1 MPRLYWLKL
10 KTDFFDEKEV
20 KKLRSIAG
28 GDTYTIIYL
37 KMLLLSLPEDGFIAY
52 DGVEATPSD
61 ELALQINE
69 KKDDVS
75 IAIGILKQLNLI
87 TEVKDGSYHVE
98 RFQELVG
105 SETDAA
111 ARKRKSRRKQAL
123 LQIGQEKSLQCNAD
137 VISCNTD
144 KDIDKDI
151 DKDVT
156 LSQHCHNIVTKCYSD
171 VTKCHTDIDIDIDT
185 DIDTDKIHC
194 RERQCL
200 SDEVAPYKVVI
211 ERLNELTGSHFRDST
226 QSTRRLIKAR
236 LAEGFTV
243 ADLITVVEKMV
254 SAWKGTEMAQ
264 YLRPSTLFNAS
275 KFEGYLNRKEVQA
288 VDDRIRAVQEA
299 YESGE
304 DVDTSDIPY

>member
-37 KMLLLSLPEDGFIAY
+37 KMLLLSLPEDGFIVY
-52 DGVEATPSD
+52 DGIEKQPSD

-69 KKDDVS
+69 SKDDVA
-75 IAIGILKQLNLI
+75 IAIGILKQLKLI
-87 TEVKDGSYHVE
+87 TEVTDGSYHVE
-98 RFQELVG
+98 RFKELVG
-105 SETDAA
+105 SESDVA
-111 ARKRKSRRKQAL
+111 ARVRKHRRKQAL
-123 LQIGQEKSLQCNAD
+123 LQIEQKKPLQCNAD
-137 VISCNTD
+137 VTSCN
-144 KDIDKDI
+144 
-151 DKDVT
+151 
-156 LSQHCHNIVTKCYSD
+156 
-171 VTKCHTDIDIDIDT
+171 TDIDIDIDT

-194 RERQCL
+194 RERQC
-200 SDEVAPYKVVI
+200 SDDEVAPYKAVI
-211 ERLNELTGSHFRDST
+211 ERLNELTGSHFREST

-243 ADLITVVEKMV
+243 ADLITVVEKMTA
-254 SAWKGTEMAQ
+254 AWKGTEMEQ

-275 KFEGYLNRKEVQA
+275 KFEGYLNRKEVQT
-288 VDDRIRAVQEA
+288 VDERIRAVQEA
-299 YESGE
+299 YEGGE

>member
-52 DGVEATPSD
+52 DGIEATPSD

-105 SETDAA
+105 SETDTA
-111 ARKRKSRRKQAL
+111 ARMRKTRRKQAML
-123 LQIGQEKSLQCNAD
+123 KIEQKNEGENEEKNVTMLQQCYNG
-137 VISCNTD
+137 
-144 KDIDKDI
+144 
-151 DKDVT
+151 
-156 LSQHCHNIVTKCYSD
+156 VTKCY
-171 VTKCHTDIDIDIDT
+171 TDIDIDIDT

-236 LAEGFTV
+236 LDEGFTV
-243 ADLITVVEKMV
+243 ADLIIVVEKMTA
-254 SAWKGTEMAQ
+254 AWKGTEMEQ

-275 KFEGYLNRKEVQA
+275 KFEGYLNRKEVQQ
-288 VDDRIRAVQEA
+288 VDERIRAVQEA
-299 YESGE
+299 YEGGE
-304 DVDTSDIPY
+304 DVDTSHIPY

>member
-37 KMLLLSLPEDGFIAY
+37 KMLLLSLPEDGFIVY
-52 DGVEATPSD
+52 DGIEATPSD

-87 TEVKDGSYHVE
+87 TEVNDGSYHVE

-111 ARKRKSRRKQAL
+111 ARMRKTRRKQAML
-123 LQIGQEKSLQCNAD
+123 KIEQKNEGENKEKNVTMLQQCYNG
-137 VISCNTD
+137 
-144 KDIDKDI
+144 
-151 DKDVT
+151 
-156 LSQHCHNIVTKCYSD
+156 VTKCY
-171 VTKCHTDIDIDIDT
+171 TDIDIDT
-185 DIDTDKIHC
+185 DIDTDIDKKHC
-194 RERQCL
+194 RERQCS
-200 SDEVAPYKVVI
+200 SDEVAPYKAVI
-211 ERLNELTGSHFRDST
+211 ERLNQLTGSHFRENT

-243 ADLITVVEKMV
+243 ADLITVVEKMAA
-254 SAWKGTEMAQ
+254 AWKGTEMEQ

-275 KFEGYLNRKEVQA
+275 KFEGYLNRKEVQT
-288 VDDRIRAVQEA
+288 VDERIRAVQEA
-299 YESGE
+299 YEGGE